1 MNTAV
6 AFFIFRRPE
15 YTRRVWAELCKTKP
29 PVLLLV
35 ADGPRDEQDRLKCEA
50 TRAIVELVDWPCDV
64 RRNYAPVNMGCRDR
78 MASGLNWVFGE
89 VEEAIILEDDCL
101 PNQSFFTFCE
111 SLLDYYRND
120 NRVMHIGGNNIQMKS
135 NQDPEGYYFSNCV
148 HVWGW
153 ATWRRAWRHYKLNVD
168 DWPQVRDAG
177 LLRSICRSREEC
189 AFWGRAFDRQYRGAS
204 KTWDYSW
211 VFTVW
216 AQHGVAI
223 VPGVNL
229 VSNIGLGAD
238 STHQQDDKWY
248 MNMQTEPMAGIRHP
262 KTMMVNVDADRWTYD
277 KMFKPS
283 LWSRCR
289 DTVLNPWAYAVLL
302 RKIPLVGPL
311 WVRWRTWRKRDR

>member
-1 MNTAV
+1 
-6 AFFIFRRPE
+6 
-15 YTRRVWAELCKTKP
+15 
-29 PVLLLV
+29 
-35 ADGPRDEQDRLKCEA
+35 
-50 TRAIVELVDWPCDV
+50 
-64 RRNYAPVNMGCRDR
+64 MGCRDR
-78 MASGLNWVFGE
+78 MASGLNWVFDE

-111 SLLDYYRND
+111 SLLDHYRND
-120 NRVMHIGGNNIQMKS
+120 NRVMHIGGNNIQMKN
-135 NQDPEGYYFSNCV
+135 NQNPEGYYFSNCV

-153 ATWRRAWRHYKLNVD
+153 ATWRRAWRHYNLNVNN
-168 DWPQVRDAG
+168 WPQVRDAG
-177 LLRSICRSREEC
+177 LLRAICRSREEC
-189 AFWGRAFDRQYRGAS
+189 VFWGRAFDRQYRGAS

-216 AQHGVAI
+216 AQHGIAI

-248 MNMQTEPMAGIRHP
+248 MNMPTEPVAGIHHP
-262 KTMMVNVDADRWTYD
+262 NIMMVNVDADRWTYD

-289 DTVLNPWAYAVLL
+289 ETLLNPWAYAVLL
-302 RKIPLVGPL
+302 RKIPLAGPL
-311 WVRWRTWRKRDR
+311 WARWRTLSKMPRERRNV